1 MIARRGVA
9 RIEHIQIRTLFLQDL
24 DKQGKFTVQSVGT
37 KENTADLGTKPLSG
51 SRMRLLMG
59 WLGLL
64 SEGKPVEEQ
73 QQRDH
78 MESKQIKAMVQR
90 VRCVGNFA
98 LAALFLGT
106 GIVGSAGAKVMDDRR
121 CSTVMSVSKHVMCS
135 HVRWACQS

>member
-1 MIARRGVA
+1 MIARRGVG
-9 RIEHIQIRTLFLQDL
+9 RIKHIQIRTLFLQDL
-24 DKQGKFTVQSVGT
+24 DKQGKLTVRPIGA
-37 KENTADLGTKPLSG
+37 KENIADLGIKLLSG
-51 SRMRLLMG
+51 SRVRLLMG
-59 WLGLL
+59 WLGFL

-73 QQRDH
+73 EQREH

-106 GIVGSAGAKVMDDRR
+106 GIVGSAGAKVMTGDAQQS
-121 CSTVMSVSKHVMCS
+121 CQSQTLMCS